1 MQIPKHAMRCCTY
14 AARNGVPGSTPELR
28 SDRATAV
35 RAVPGKL
42 RRAGPAAPRRTG
54 HVHQCG
60 GRRDL
65 AQYERRLVE
74 SETWRPPAVR
84 LAQAAAAAA
93 APKPVPMTVDTFAR
107 MWLRDLE
114 RPAPRRDYDS
124 LMANHIVAALGTMP
138 VEELTRRDV
147 RQWWSTL
154 EPTKPRARSKAFQLL
169 HNVMAGAVESELV
182 DSNPVAM
189 PSRTKVRTKRAKII
203 EPLTVAQVADLAR
216 AMPARLARPCCWAVG
231 ALFGTG
237 SCRNCDAR
245 TSISRR
251 ARSRCLAVW

>member
-1 MQIPKHAMRCCTY
+1 
-14 AARNGVPGSTPELR
+14 
-28 SDRATAV
+28 
-35 RAVPGKL
+35 
-42 RRAGPAAPRRTG
+42 
-54 HVHQCG
+54 
-60 GRRDL
+60 
-65 AQYERRLVE
+65 
-74 SETWRPPAVR
+74 
-84 LAQAAAAAA
+84 
-93 APKPVPMTVDTFAR
+93 MTVDTFAR